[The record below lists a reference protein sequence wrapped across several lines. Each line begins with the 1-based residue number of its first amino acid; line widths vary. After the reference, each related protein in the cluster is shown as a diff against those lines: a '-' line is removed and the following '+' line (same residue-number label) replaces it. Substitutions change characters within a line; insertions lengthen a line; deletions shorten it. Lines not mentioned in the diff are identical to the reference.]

1 MQAIGQVRRYHRAL
15 WGMLLALLI
24 VGLLSIHL
32 ATAVSADVSVN
43 IMNFKFDPTPL
54 VIPVGTTV
62 VWTNQDSAPHT
73 ATSDPGS
80 AFVFDTGMLQ
90 KGQSGKITFTM
101 VGTFTYFCSV
111 HPNMHGTVTVTATG
125 TSPAAAAASA
135 PATTAPTTTV
145 PTAAPATVPAPPASN
160 PPAATGPVGSGT
172 GNSTGATGSSGSAST
187 TSASGPAGGTT
198 GSTGASG
205 STGSSGSSPTTSTSG
220 LSGGVPA
227 NFIRRL
233 GDG

>member
-15 WGMLLALLI
+15 WGTLLALLI
-24 VGLLSIHL
+24 VGLLSVHL

-43 IMNFKFDPTPL
+43 IMSFKFDPTPL

-80 AFVFDTGMLQ
+80 AFVFDTGMLH
-90 KGQSGKITFTM
+90 KGESGKITFTT
-101 VGTFTYFCSV
+101 VGTFTYFCTV
-111 HPNMHGTVTVTATG
+111 HPNMHGTVTVTAAG
-125 TSPAAAAASA
+125 ASPAAAPASA
-135 PATTAPTTTV
+135 PATTAPATVVPTTAS
-145 PTAAPATVPAPPASN
+145 TAAPATVPAPPASN
-160 PPAATGPVGSGT
+160 PPAVTGPVGSGT
-172 GNSTGATGSSGSAST
+172 GNSTGSTGASGSSST
-187 TSASGPAGGTT
+187 TSGPAGG
-198 GSTGASG
+198 SSG

-220 LSGGVPA
+220 PSGGVSA
-227 NFIRRL
+227 YFVHRL

>member
-15 WGMLLALLI
+15 WGLFLALLI
-24 VGLLSIHL
+24 AGLLSIHL

-101 VGTFTYFCSV
+101 VGTFTYFCTV
-111 HPNMHGTVTVTATG
+111 HPNMHGTVTVTAAG
-125 TSPAAAAASA
+125 AAPTAPSASA
-135 PATTAPTTTV
+135 PATTVPATTV
-145 PTAAPATVPAPPASN
+145 APPAGN
-160 PPAATGPVGSGT
+160 PPAVTGPVGSGT
-172 GNSTGATGSSGSAST
+172 GNSTGSTGSSGSSST
-187 TSASGPAGGTT
+187 TSTSGSAGG
-198 GSTGASG
+198 SSG
-205 STGSSGSSPTTSTSG
+205 STGTSGSSPTTSTSG
-220 LSGGVPA
+220 PAGGLPA
-227 NFIRRL
+227 YFVRRL